1 MDKSEHARQKLM
13 TSKRRREVWEA
24 KGACCLRKARPNK

>member
-13 TSKRRREVWEA
+13 TSQRRREVWGA